1 MGCSLLPVALLTLP
15 QMSSKV
21 TIGSDIGQARRAVE
35 QLRMEAGIDRV
46 KVRTRVRRAHLREQ
60 GRWTAQP
67 RSG

>member
-21 TIGSDIGQARRAVE
+21 TIGSDIRQARRAVE
-35 QLRMEAGIDRV
+35 QLRREAGIDRM
-46 KVRTRVRRAHLREQ
+46 KVRTRVRRVRLSER
-60 GRWTAQP
+60 GKWTAQP

>member
-1 MGCSLLPVALLTLP
+1 MALLTLP

-21 TIGSDIGQARRAVE
+21 TVGSDIGQARRAVE

-46 KVRTRVRRAHLREQ
+46 KVRTRLRRVSLSKR

-67 RSG
+67 RVG